1 MRLMV
6 PAEIIAST
14 LGLFSRFFRAVSG
27 ARTVIF
33 ELGNSFFREFMVVFS
48 VLAADLIRR
57 IFLGL
62 VVSFMSNSVVLI
74 Y

>member
-1 MRLMV
+1 MRFMV

-14 LGLFSRFFRAVSG
+14 LGLISRFFRADSG

-33 ELGNSFFREFMVVFS
+33 EFGNSFFREFIVVFS
-48 VLAADLIRR
+48 VFAADLIRR

-62 VVSFMSNSVVLI
+62 VVFMSNSVVLI
-74 Y
+74 G

>member
-6 PAEIIAST
+6 PVEIIAST
-14 LGLFSRFFRAVSG
+14 LGLFSKFFRAVSE

-33 ELGNSFFREFMVVFS
+33 EFGNSFFREFMVVFS
-48 VLAADLIRR
+48 VFAADLIRR

-62 VVSFMSNSVVLI
+62 VVFFMSNSVVLTC
-74 Y
+74 

>member
-1 MRLMV
+1 
-6 PAEIIAST
+6 
-14 LGLFSRFFRAVSG
+14 
-27 ARTVIF
+27 
-33 ELGNSFFREFMVVFS
+33 

>member
-1 MRLMV
+1 
-6 PAEIIAST
+6 
-14 LGLFSRFFRAVSG
+14 
-27 ARTVIF
+27 
-33 ELGNSFFREFMVVFS
+33 MVVFS

-74 Y
+74 G